1 LEGRYEVSTLLD
13 KKKTIFE
20 NIYSLYDDLFA
31 KNIPNHKMIAKFMFN
46 TTKINQLLYVA
57 YEKKKKMQQKKERE
71 RDKDKDKD
79 KEKEREKDREK
90 EKDKSEKEAKEINSK
105 KHKEKEK
112 GK

>member
-1 LEGRYEVSTLLD
+1 MSTLLD

-57 YEKKKKMQQKKERE
+57 YEKKKKMQQKKEKE
-71 RDKDKDKD
+71 RDKDK
-79 KEKEREKDREK
+79 EREKDKEK

>member
-1 LEGRYEVSTLLD
+1 MSTLLD

-57 YEKKKKMQQKKERE
+57 YEKKKKMQQKKEKE
-71 RDKDKDKD
+71 RDKDKDKEKD
-79 KEKEREKDREK
+79 KEKD
-90 EKDKSEKEAKEINSK
+90 KDKSEKEAKDINSK
-105 KHKEKEK
+105 KHK
-112 GK
+112 

>member
-1 LEGRYEVSTLLD
+1 MEGRYEVSTLLD

-57 YEKKKKMQQKKERE
+57 YEKKKKMQQKKEKE
-71 RDKDKDKD
+71 RDKDKEREKD
-79 KEKEREKDREK
+79 KEKEKEK
-90 EKDKSEKEAKEINSK
+90 EKSEKEAKEINSK

>member
-57 YEKKKKMQQKKERE
+57 YEKKKKMQQKK
-71 RDKDKDKD
+71 DKDK
-79 KEKEREKDREK
+79 EK
-90 EKDKSEKEAKEINSK
+90 EKDKSEKEAKETNSK

-112 GK
+112 DR

>member
-1 LEGRYEVSTLLD
+1 MEGRYEVSTLLD

-57 YEKKKKMQQKKERE
+57 YEKKKKMQQKKEKE
-71 RDKDKDKD
+71 RDKDKDKEKD
-79 KEKEREKDREK
+79 KEKD
-90 EKDKSEKEAKEINSK
+90 KDKSEKEAKDINSK
-105 KHKEKEK
+105 KHK
-112 GK
+112 

>member
-1 LEGRYEVSTLLD
+1 MSTLLD

-57 YEKKKKMQQKKERE
+57 YEKKKKMQQKK
-71 RDKDKDKD
+71 DKDK
-79 KEKEREKDREK
+79 EK
-90 EKDKSEKEAKEINSK
+90 EKDKSEKETKETNSK

-112 GK
+112 DR

>member
-1 LEGRYEVSTLLD
+1 MSTLLD

-57 YEKKKKMQQKKERE
+57 YEKKKKMQQKK
-71 RDKDKDKD
+71 DKD
-79 KEKEREKDREK
+79 KEKEKDKYEK
-90 EKDKSEKEAKEINSK
+90 ETKETNSK

-112 GK
+112 DR

>member
-57 YEKKKKMQQKKERE
+57 YEKKKKMQQKK
-71 RDKDKDKD
+71 DKDK
-79 KEKEREKDREK
+79 EK
-90 EKDKSEKEAKEINSK
+90 EKDKSEKETKETNSK

-112 GK
+112 DR